1 MAVNNFI
8 PAIWSANILE
18 SLKKALVYGGPAIVN
33 RDYEG
38 EIQNVG
44 DRVKINAIGRPTI
57 SDYAKNTDINSP
69 EALNDAQSEL
79 VINKAKYF
87 NFQVDDV
94 DQIQTKPKLMGPA
107 LAEAGY
113 AIADAIDQD
122 IAAAMKTDAT
132 VVSGLGTD
140 ASPRTDLG
148 TVGNAYTYL
157 TKLRTALSVA
167 NVPTVGRW
175 VIVPPW
181 FEEKLLLDSTFLAR
195 ATQAGDD
202 KVENGRVARVAGLDV
217 WVSNNVP
224 VVSTTYTIL
233 AGTRMATSFAMQVTK
248 TEAYRPE
255 KRFADAV
262 KGVTLYGV
270 KVIRPASLVK
280 LIANAA

>member
-1 MAVNNFI
+1 MSVQNFI
-8 PAIWSANILE
+8 AAVWSANILE
-18 SLKKALVYGGPAIVN
+18 SLKKALVFGGPDVVN

-38 EIQNVG
+38 EISAMG
-44 DRVKINAIGRPTI
+44 DRVKINAISRPTI
-57 SDYAKNTDINSP
+57 SDYAKNTDMTAP
-69 EALNDAQSEL
+69 ETLSDAQTEL
-79 VINKAKYF
+79 IISYAKSF

-113 AIADAIDQD
+113 ALSDVIDQA
-122 IAAAMKTDAT
+122 IAAAMKADAQ

-157 TKLRTALSVA
+157 TKLRTALSKA
-167 NVPTVGRW
+167 NVPTQGRW

-181 FEEKLLLDSTFLAR
+181 FEEKLLLDSTFIAR
-195 ATQAGDD
+195 NTQLGDNR
-202 KVENGRVARVAGLDV
+202 VENGKVMRVAGLDLY
-217 WVSNNVP
+217 VSNNVP
-224 VVSTTYTIL
+224 VVSTTNTIL
-233 AGTRMATSFAMQVTK
+233 AGTRLATSFAMQVTK

-262 KGVTLYGV
+262 KGLALFGV
-270 KVIRPASLVK
+270 KVVRPQSLVK
-280 LIANAA
+280 LIANEA